1 MEKQIEKI
9 TRFSKAVCVLL
20 NVAIVITIVVGV
32 FVLFAWLLTGLDL
45 PAEIVNIN
53 GADME
58 LPYLFKFGETKVFM
72 PVIWRSGFDFS
83 SVGALSFNNGQTVGF
98 GDLLGVIFTV
108 AGLRYAKNVFALLKI
123 NGSPFREEIGS
134 ALKKLTVV
142 LLVTGFVSGV
152 VAFLA
157 AGVAWVLSL
166 IFDYGRALQYESDT
180 TL

>member
-9 TRFSKAVCVLL
+9 TRFSKTVYVLI
-20 NVAIVITIVVGV
+20 NIAIVASIVVGV
-32 FVLFAWLLTGLDL
+32 FVLFAWMLTGLDL
-45 PAEIVNIN
+45 PTEIVNIN

-83 SVGALSFNNGQTVGF
+83 NVGALSLFTGQAVGF
-98 GDLLGVIFTV
+98 GDLLGVVFTIV
-108 AGLRYAKNVFALLKI
+108 GLYYAKNVFALLKV
-123 NGSPFREEIGS
+123 NGSPFRVEIGS